1 MSIALKASDIL
12 ARLPHRHPPM
22 VLLDRVE
29 DLNYGKSATGIKNI
43 TISDPVFQGHFPPN
57 NPPCTLASTL
67 LKPRHSCAGSCWA
80 PPLQVKTAPPSLGTW
95 RQYANSS
102 SSPVYPGDVLSIQAR
117 AGVSHANLA
126 DFSVDIKVSG
136 KIVAS
141 GSLALARID
150 PDPST

>member
-1 MSIALKASDIL
+1 MYPGVYIIEASAQL
-12 ARLPHRHPPM
+12 CGLLLGSPPTGEDGPP
-22 VLLDRVE
+22 VLG
-29 DLNYGKSATGIKNI
+29 Y
-43 TISDPVFQGHFPPN
+43 
-57 NPPCTLASTL
+57 LASVRKFKFIT
-67 LKPRHSCAGSCWA
+67 
-80 PPLQVKTAPPSLGTW
+80 
-95 RQYANSS
+95 
-102 SSPVYPGDVLSIQAR
+102 PVYPGDVLSIQAR

>member
-12 ARLPHRHPPM
+12 ARLPHRHPL

-29 DLNYGKSATGIKNI
+29 DLNHGKSATGIKNI
-43 TISDPVFQGHFPPN
+43 TISDPVFQGHFPN
-57 NPPCTLASTL
+57 NPVYPGVYMIEASAQLCGLLLGSPTGEDGPVLGYLASVRKFKFIT
-67 LKPRHSCAGSCWA
+67 
-80 PPLQVKTAPPSLGTW
+80 
-95 RQYANSS
+95 
-102 SSPVYPGDVLSIQAR
+102 PVYPGDVLSIQAR